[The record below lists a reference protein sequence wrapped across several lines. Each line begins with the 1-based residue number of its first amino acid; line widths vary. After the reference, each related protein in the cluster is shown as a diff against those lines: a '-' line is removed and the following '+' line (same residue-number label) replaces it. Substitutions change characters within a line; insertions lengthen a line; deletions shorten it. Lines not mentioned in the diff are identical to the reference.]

1 MKPKLKSKFK
11 FFLWILFSILFG
23 IILASFTTKTA
34 SYEKLNK
41 KNINQE
47 QIENTKDKTPKTF
60 YFIKDTSKK
69 PTVSALS
76 YYVGDLDTGETI
88 LEKNKDQIFP
98 IASVTK
104 LMTAT
109 ISLENQDQEELTQ
122 ISKNALAPYGKN
134 GNLRLNE
141 KIKIGDLIYPLL
153 LESSNDAAQA
163 IALNS
168 GISYFINKM
177 NEKAKNLEM
186 PKTQF
191 LDPSGLSENNKSTA
205 LDLFKF
211 AKYLKTD
218 KPELLKI
225 TLEKSFNN
233 KKHTWFNTSQFLG
246 LEGYQGGKRGYI
258 DEARETAISF
268 FTLPLGKEG
277 MRNIGIIVLK
287 SPDRY
292 KDVKNILNY
301 LKKNVYYGGEADA
314 DMTWVK
320 NKESIAN
327 EAEQNFVTL
336 LFGGDV
342 MLDRGVRNSINKNFN
357 GDYSALFKNLDILK
371 KSDITFINLEGPASD
386 QGIDKRNLYSFR
398 MDPSIIPAI
407 KGAGINIVSLANNH
421 MGDWGTNAFS
431 DTLLRLKE
439 NEILY
444 TGGGI
449 NSKEAEQPIV
459 VEKYGMKIGY
469 LSFSDVGP
477 NNMKASENTPGILLA
492 NNPRFEEII
501 NNASGQVDS
510 LIVTFHFGDEY
521 KTIHN
526 KRQEYLAHTAI
537 DNGAK
542 IVIGTHPHVMQD
554 VEVYKGGY
562 IAYSLG
568 NFIFDQYFSTDT
580 MQGML
585 LEIKL
590 NRDKTMSINK
600 NIVKL
605 NKIFQPETVIKGKE
619 EKVKFEIIKQ

>member
-1 MKPKLKSKFK
+1 MSLNFK
-11 FFLWILFSILFG
+11 TKIKYFCWIIISILIG
-23 IILASFTTKTA
+23 ILLASFTTKTA
-34 SYEKLNK
+34 SYEKLNQNNVQQTHEENK
-41 KNINQE
+41 KD
-47 QIENTKDKTPKTF
+47 TVPKTF
-60 YFIKDTSKK
+60 YFIKDINKK
-69 PTVSALS
+69 PNIEALS
-76 YYVGDLDTGETI
+76 YYVGDLDTGEVI
-88 LEKNKDQIFP
+88 LEKNKDDIFP

-104 LMTAT
+104 LMTAA

-163 IALNS
+163 IAINS
-168 GISYFINKM
+168 GISSFIQKM
-177 NEKAKNLEM
+177 NEKAKKLEM

-205 LDLFKF
+205 YDLFKF
-211 AKYLKTD
+211 AKYLKSD

-233 KKHTWFNTSQFLG
+233 KKHVWFNTSQFLG

-258 DEARETAISF
+258 DESKETAISF

-277 MRNIGIIVLK
+277 LRNIGIVVLK
-287 SPDRY
+287 SNDRY

-320 NKESIAN
+320 NKENLNDEEQKNSIN
-327 EAEQNFVTL
+327 L

-342 MLDRGVRNSINKNFN
+342 MLDRGVKNSVNKNFN
-357 GDYSALFKNLDILK
+357 GDYSALFKNLDILR

-386 QGIDKRNLYSFR
+386 QGVDKKNLYSFR
-398 MDPSIIPAI
+398 MNPSIIPVL

-421 MGDWGTNAFS
+421 MGDWGINAFI
-431 DTLLRLKE
+431 DTLARLKE

-449 NSKEAEQPIV
+449 NKKEAEQPIII
-459 VEKYGMKIGY
+459 EKYGMKIGY
-469 LSFSDVGP
+469 LAFSDVGP
-477 NNMKASENTPGILLA
+477 NGMASDENTAGILLA
-492 NNPRFEEII
+492 NNPRFKEII
-501 NNASGQVDS
+501 STAEKQVDY
-510 LIVTFHFGDEY
+510 LIVAFHFGEEY

-526 KRQEYLAHTAI
+526 KRQENLAHAAI

-542 IVIGTHPHVMQD
+542 IIIGTHPHVMQD
-554 VEVYKGGY
+554 VEVYKDGF

-590 NRDKTMSINK
+590 NRDGTMSINK

-605 NKIFQPETVIKGKE
+605 NKIFQPETAIKGRE
-619 EKVKFEIIKQ
+619 EKVKFVIIKE